1 MGCLTAPFRFAG
13 FLGLLLALAVGWL
26 YRDRLAGEAQKLVG
40 SFTGAHASPTGGRPG
55 SRALLSARAKIDS
68 LNGWRADSVVLNASE
83 VASMIG
89 AGLDPSLRS
98 QLDSL
103 QVELQNG
110 SITVKARLATA
121 RLPRELVGPLS
132 VALRPTEPIEAAGPL
147 EVVGPRQAEWKLQS
161 FRIRN
166 FPIPRDAVPTLVSR
180 ALGNPK
186 RTTVPVKIPAG
197 VREIRLHPGSA
208 TLIGVR
214 RA

>member
-26 YRDRLAGEAQKLVG
+26 YRDRLTGEAQKLVG
-40 SFTGAHASPTGGRPG
+40 SFTGAHASLSGGRPG

-121 RLPRELVGPLS
+121 RLPRELIGPLA

-180 ALGNPK
+180 ALGDPK

-208 TLIGVR
+208 TLIGVP

>member
-26 YRDRLAGEAQKLVG
+26 YRDRLTGEAQKLVG
-40 SFTGAHASPTGGRPG
+40 SFTGAHASPSGGRPG

-180 ALGNPK
+180 ALGDPK

-208 TLIGVR
+208 TLIGVPR
-214 RA
+214 V